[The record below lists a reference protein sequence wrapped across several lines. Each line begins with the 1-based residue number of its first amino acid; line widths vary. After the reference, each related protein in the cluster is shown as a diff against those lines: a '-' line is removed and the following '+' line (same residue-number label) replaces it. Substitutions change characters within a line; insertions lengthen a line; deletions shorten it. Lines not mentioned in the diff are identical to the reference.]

1 MNESISMQPGNSYRV
16 TRPGG
21 VIPGYDELLPVV
33 YEILVLEKPT
43 RVLVDDGPDGLLI
56 EISTPD
62 HLMEPCWHFVQ
73 NQTKNLKHWFCD
85 TGCIIELLSALEE
98 RSVAV

>member
-33 YEILVLEKPT
+33 YEVLVLEKPS
-43 RVLVDDGPDGLLI
+43 RVLVDDGHDCLLV
-56 EISTPD
+56 EIATPE

-73 NQTKNLKHWFCD
+73 NNTKNFKHWFCD
-85 TGCIIELLSALEE
+85 TGCIIEMLPA
-98 RSVAV
+98 